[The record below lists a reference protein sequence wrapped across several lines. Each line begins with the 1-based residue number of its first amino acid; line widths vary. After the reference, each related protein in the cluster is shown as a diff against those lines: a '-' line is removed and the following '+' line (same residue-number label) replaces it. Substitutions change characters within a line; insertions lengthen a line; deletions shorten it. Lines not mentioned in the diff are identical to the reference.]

1 MTPWV
6 RIEELGAYV
15 DREVQLRGWL
25 YHSRSK
31 GKIVFLLVRDGS
43 GICQCVVVRG
53 EVPDETFEAADR
65 LGQES
70 SLIVEGIVHADPRAP
85 GGYELWV
92 RRLQVLQATEG
103 YPITPKPH
111 GIDFLLDHRHLWL
124 RSRRPFAT
132 LRIRHEI
139 IRAIRDFLD
148 GRGFL
153 CLDAPILTPAACEGT
168 TTLFEV
174 QYFDDVAYLSQSGQ
188 LYVEAGALAFGRV
201 YCFGPTFRAERSKT
215 RRHLTEFWMVEPE
228 VAFTTLEEL
237 MELAEDLVCYI
248 VERVL
253 ERRRTEL
260 AILERDPTPLERVA
274 KPFPRM
280 TYDEAVQWLL
290 DHGLPMTPGDD
301 FGSPQET
308 ALSQAFD
315 RPLIVHRYPAAVK
328 AFYMEPDPER
338 SDRVLCMDVL
348 APEGVG
354 EIIGGSMRV
363 WNYDLLLRRLRDH
376 NLPEAAF
383 RWYLD
388 LRRYGS
394 VPHGG
399 FGLGLERTVAW
410 ICGLEHVREA
420 IPFPRT
426 IYRLY
431 P

>member
-338 SDRVLCMDVL
+338 PDRVLCMDVL

-383 RWYLD
+383 QWYLD

>member
-6 RIEELGAYV
+6 RVEELGAYV
-15 DREVQLRGWL
+15 DRDVQLRGWL
-25 YHSRSK
+25 YHARSK

-53 EVPDETFEAADR
+53 TVPDETFELADR

-70 SLIVEGIVHADPRAP
+70 SLLVEGTVRADPRAP
-85 GGYELWV
+85 GGYELGV
-92 RRLQVLQATEG
+92 RRLQVLQAAEG

-132 LRIRHEI
+132 MRIRHEV
-139 IRAIRDFLD
+139 IRAIRDFFD

-153 CLDAPILTPAACEGT
+153 CLDAPVLTPAACEGT

-174 QYFDDVAYLSQSGQ
+174 KYFDDVAYLSQSGQ

-253 ERRRTEL
+253 ERRRPEL

-280 TYDEAVQWLL
+280 TYDEAVRWLL
-290 DHGLPMTPGDD
+290 DHGIPMTPGDD

-308 ALSQAFD
+308 ALSEAFE

-338 SDRVLCMDVL
+338 PDRVLCMDVL

-354 EIIGGSMRV
+354 EIIGGSMRT
-363 WNYDLLLRRLRDH
+363 WSYDGLLRRIREH
-376 NLPEAAF
+376 GLPEAAF
-383 RWYLD
+383 QWYLD

-410 ICGLEHVREA
+410 VCGLEHIREA

>member
-1 MTPWV
+1 MVPWV
-6 RIEELGAYV
+6 RIEELSTYV
-15 DREVQLRGWL
+15 DRDVQLRGWL
-25 YHSRSK
+25 YNARSK

-43 GICQCVVVRG
+43 GICQCVVARG
-53 EVPDETFEAADR
+53 TVPDETFDLADR

-70 SLIVEGIVHADPRAP
+70 SLIVEGTVHADPRAP

-92 RRLQVLQATEG
+92 RRLQVLQAAEG

-139 IRAIRDFLD
+139 IRAIRDFFD
-148 GRGFL
+148 SRGFL

-174 QYFDDVAYLSQSGQ
+174 KYFDDVAYLSQSGQ

-237 MELAEDLVCYI
+237 MELAEDLICYI

-253 ERRRTEL
+253 ERRRPEL
-260 AILERDPTPLERVA
+260 AILERDPVPLERVA

-290 DHGLPMTPGDD
+290 DHGVPMTPGDD

-308 ALSQAFD
+308 ALSEAFE

-338 SDRVLCMDVL
+338 PDRVLCMDVL

-354 EIIGGSMRV
+354 EIIGGSMRA
-363 WNYDLLLRRLRDH
+363 WNYDGLLRRIREH

-383 RWYLD
+383 QWYLD

>member
-1 MTPWV
+1 
-6 RIEELGAYV
+6 
-15 DREVQLRGWL
+15 
-25 YHSRSK
+25 
-31 GKIVFLLVRDGS
+31 
-43 GICQCVVVRG
+43 
-53 EVPDETFEAADR
+53 
-65 LGQES
+65 
-70 SLIVEGIVHADPRAP
+70 
-85 GGYELWV
+85 
-92 RRLQVLQATEG
+92 
-103 YPITPKPH
+103 
-111 GIDFLLDHRHLWL
+111 
-124 RSRRPFAT
+124 
-132 LRIRHEI
+132 
-139 IRAIRDFLD
+139 
-148 GRGFL
+148 
-153 CLDAPILTPAACEGT
+153 
-168 TTLFEV
+168 
-174 QYFDDVAYLSQSGQ
+174 
-188 LYVEAGALAFGRV
+188 
-201 YCFGPTFRAERSKT
+201 
-215 RRHLTEFWMVEPE
+215 MVEPE

-274 KPFPRM
+274 KSFPRM

-338 SDRVLCMDVL
+338 PDRVLCMDVL

>member
-92 RRLQVLQATEG
+92 RRLQVLQAAEG

-237 MELAEDLVCYI
+237 MELAEDLVGYI

-338 SDRVLCMDVL
+338 PDRVLCMDVL

>member
-15 DREVQLRGWL
+15 DREVQLRSWL

-92 RRLQVLQATEG
+92 RRLQVLQAAEG

-338 SDRVLCMDVL
+338 PDRVLCMDVL

>member
-338 SDRVLCMDVL
+338 PDRVLCMDVL

>member
-1 MTPWV
+1 MVPWV
-6 RIEELGAYV
+6 RIEELSAYV
-15 DREVQLRGWL
+15 DRDVQLRGWL
-25 YHSRSK
+25 YNARSK

-43 GICQCVVVRG
+43 GICQCVVTRG
-53 EVPDETFEAADR
+53 TVPDETFELADR

-70 SLIVEGIVHADPRAP
+70 SLIVEGTVHADPRAP

-92 RRLQVLQATEG
+92 RRLQVLQAAEG

-139 IRAIRDFLD
+139 IRAIRDFFD
-148 GRGFL
+148 SRGFL

-174 QYFDDVAYLSQSGQ
+174 KYFDDVAYLSQSGQ
-188 LYVEAGALAFGRV
+188 LYMEAGAMAFGRV

-237 MELAEDLVCYI
+237 MELAEDLICYI

-253 ERRRTEL
+253 ERRRPEL
-260 AILERDPTPLERVA
+260 AILERDPAPLERVA

-290 DHGLPMTPGDD
+290 DHGVPMTPGDD

-308 ALSQAFD
+308 ALSEAFE
-315 RPLIVHRYPAAVK
+315 RPLIVHRYPATVK
-328 AFYMEPDPER
+328 AFYMEPDPECP
-338 SDRVLCMDVL
+338 DRVLCMDVL

-354 EIIGGSMRV
+354 EIIGGSMRA
-363 WNYDLLLRRLRDH
+363 WNYDGLLRRIREH

-383 RWYLD
+383 QWYLD